1 VFRNRDAAVY
11 VPSLEG
17 KLAANPKSPSF
28 ARLASYYLKEGKTQ
42 EAIDICLE
50 GLKTFPQYATAHLVL
65 GRCYETLGRNI
76 EAMLEYRR
84 ALKAVPDNATVK
96 GLLETV
102 ERREQEAFQ
111 AFAEERAKT
120 LEDKKDSLTF
130 EEYIASDSSEKESTA
145 DFLLKRLQDVKQQLA
160 SPTPRDSNFA
170 QEPRPAGSSSTTTIV
185 TATLAEI
192 YANQGEYK
200 EAIEAYRKLL
210 DQRPVEAERY
220 EKRIAQLEE
229 LTKLQQTD
237 HR

>member
-1 VFRNRDAAVY
+1 
-11 VPSLEG
+11 
-17 KLAANPKSPSF
+17 
-28 ARLASYYLKEGKTQ
+28 
-42 EAIDICLE
+42 
-50 GLKTFPQYATAHLVL
+50 
-65 GRCYETLGRNI
+65 
-76 EAMLEYRR
+76 MLEYRR
-84 ALKAVPDNATVK
+84 ALKAVPDNATVQT
-96 GLLETV
+96 LLRTV

-120 LEDKKDSLTF
+120 LKDKKDSLTF
-130 EEYIASDSSEKESTA
+130 EEYLAEDSSEKESTA

-160 SPTPRDSNFA
+160 TTTPRDENSI
-170 QEPRPAGSSSTTTIV
+170 QETRPAGGSPSTTIV